1 MPHVEIEVHIMEGKL
16 REHEYR
22 LLDIIWENEPISS
35 KELVRLANERFEWKP
50 TTTYTVIK
58 TLSNAGY
65 AENVNSVVR
74 SLVPREQVQKN
85 DSSEIVSKRF
95 GGSLPKFVATFISN
109 DSMSREDAEE
119 IKAMLDKYI
128 NE

>member
-1 MPHVEIEVHIMEGKL
+1 MEAKL

-22 LLDIIWENEPISS
+22 LLDIIWNNEPMTS
-35 KELVRLANERFEWKP
+35 KQLVEMAADQFGWKP

-74 SLVPREQVQKN
+74 SLVTREQVQKT
-85 DSSEIVSKRF
+85 DSAEIVSKRF
-95 GGSLPKFVATFISN
+95 GGSLPRFIATFISGEG
-109 DSMSREDAEE
+109 MSKEE
-119 IKAMLDKYI
+119 ADEIRKMLDDFEK
-128 NE
+128 NN